1 MITNQKSEQ
10 LYRELLKRI
19 NEQVA
24 AQPVP
29 VRLSELSRIISQ
41 SLYPLSRIHHAHLRF
56 RQRQSTSR

>member
-41 SLYPLSRIHHAHLRF
+41 SL
-56 RQRQSTSR
+56 